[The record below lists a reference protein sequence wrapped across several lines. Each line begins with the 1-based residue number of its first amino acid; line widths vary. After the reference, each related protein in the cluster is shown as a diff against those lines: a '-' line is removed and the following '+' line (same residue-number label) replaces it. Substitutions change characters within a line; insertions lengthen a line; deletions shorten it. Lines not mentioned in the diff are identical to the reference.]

1 MANRT
6 VPTDLPDRQPL
17 ANAVDAGSE
26 GATRKPE
33 ASTRERILVSAE
45 RLFAEHGFSDA
56 TMPMIAKASGITA
69 GAIYKHFDS
78 KVALFFEVIRDA
90 VETTAVSA
98 AARPGG
104 MTLPNVVAGFT
115 TPGRKRF
122 RQLAVEIHSASLKH
136 PEVRLLLRRS
146 VDRRIAE
153 ITSVIIAG
161 QRAGTLEPTDS
172 PELLASAVMV
182 FIMGLM
188 HMETLVPQLVGNDE
202 WADLVASSIALLLG
216 ARPPAGR
223 ATVRPHQLDLPQKAR
238 QT

>member
-1 MANRT
+1 M
-6 VPTDLPDRQPL
+6 
-17 ANAVDAGSE
+17 
-26 GATRKPE
+26 
-33 ASTRERILVSAE
+33 SAE

-56 TMPMIAKASGITA
+56 TVPMIAKASGITA

-146 VDRRIAE
+146 VDRNAE

-161 QRAGTLEPTDS
+161 QRTGALGPTDS

-216 ARPPAGR
+216 ARPPR
-223 ATVRPHQLDLPQKAR
+223 AEPPYGPTSSTCLRRRVRHRRAQIN
-238 QT
+238 